1 MKAILRTILA
11 VVCIVTMAVCA
22 ALIFRKLAGRARVDL
37 TERHIYTL
45 SRGTR
50 NILLKLNQPIKLKLY
65 YAKSTAM
72 KGPDWIREYNNYYL
86 YVRDLLQEY
95 ADLSRGRLRLLTID
109 PKRYTDAEDAAIED
123 GLKKVPFGEDE
134 FFFFGLVA
142 ETELG
147 NQKAIPFF
155 TPDRQEF
162 VEYDVSK
169 LIASVARREKKKVGI
184 LSSLD
189 VMGRDLSPYMMQMMR
204 MQRREVPQPWQV
216 VNDLRE
222 EYELVRVAKD
232 VDSID
237 KDIDFLLVVH
247 PKDFSEK
254 TLFAVDQFVM
264 HGGKLLVFVDPFS
277 VADQPR
283 RDPQNPMAAYQ
294 HQSAS
299 DLNKLLKGWG
309 VEMEPG
315 VVAADPDLAIKVG
328 GFDGRVVRMPIYL
341 HLNQESGNPE
351 EVITAK
357 LHSVMMVAA
366 GVLKKV
372 KGVDAKVTPLLTTT
386 KDGAVWKP
394 ASRFE
399 LMRPDPAR
407 ITSALK
413 PAGKP
418 MMLACRITG
427 KLKTNFPDGLTVEE
441 KEKDDEQ
448 QQKGEDK
455 VKEGKAGEK
464 SGQESKTKTKTIIAV
479 KESPADALVVVFAD
493 VDMIADMVAYHQRP
507 FFGMA
512 ARGDNISALFN
523 ALEFLSGTGDLI
535 AIRSRG
541 HFDRPFEKVLD
552 IERATDKA
560 TAEKTQSLQ
569 TEIDSFQAKLRDLNA
584 KATKDN
590 VALLESEAAAEQ
602 RKLQNE
608 LRKARKR
615 LRELKAG
622 KLAKIEA
629 LKARLRTHNL
639 LWAPA
644 VVLLIA
650 VVLAIVRYAKAL
662 NYAARRT

>member
-11 VVCIVTMAVCA
+11 VACIVTIAVCA
-22 ALIFRKLAGRARVDL
+22 ALIFRKLVGRARVDL

-45 SRGTR
+45 SGGTR

-65 YAKSTAM
+65 YSKTAAM

-109 PKRYTDAEDAAIED
+109 PKRYTDAEDAAIEE

-147 NQKAIPFF
+147 NRKVIPFF
-155 TPDRQEF
+155 APDRQEF

-169 LIASVARREKKKVGI
+169 LIATVVRREKRRVGI

-189 VMGRDLSPYMMQMMR
+189 VTGRDLSPYMMQMMR
-204 MQRREVPQPWQV
+204 MQGRRPPQPWQV
-216 VNDLRE
+216 TADLRE
-222 EYELVRVAKD
+222 EYEVVRVAKD
-232 VDSID
+232 ADSID

-247 PKDFSEK
+247 PKDLPEK
-254 TLFAVDQFVM
+254 TLFAIDQFVM

-277 VADQPR
+277 VADQPQR
-283 RDPQNPMAAYQ
+283 NPQNPMAAYQ

-299 DLNKLLKGWG
+299 DLNRLLKGWG
-309 VEMEPG
+309 VEMEPD
-315 VVAADPDLAIKVG
+315 VVAADPGLAVKVR

-341 HLNQESGNPE
+341 DLNQKSVNPD
-351 EVITAK
+351 EVITAN
-357 LHSVMMVAA
+357 LHSVIMVTA
-366 GVLKKV
+366 GVLKTV
-372 KGVDAKVTPLLTTT
+372 KDTDAKVTPLLTTT
-386 KDGAVWKP
+386 KDGATWKP
-394 ASRFE
+394 ANRFE
-399 LMRPDPAR
+399 LMRPDAAR
-407 ITSALK
+407 ITPALE

-418 MMLACRITG
+418 LMLACRITG
-427 KLKTNFPDGLTVEE
+427 KLKTNFPKGLTVEE
-441 KEKDDEQ
+441 TEEEEDKE
-448 QQKGEDK
+448 QQKGDDKAKEDK
-455 VKEGKAGEK
+455 TDEKAEQK
-464 SGQESKTKTKTIIAV
+464 KTKTITAV
-479 KESPADALVVVFAD
+479 KESPEDATVVVFAD
-493 VDMIADMVAYHQRP
+493 VDMIADIVAYQQA
-507 FFGMA
+507 FFGMT
-512 ARGDNISALFN
+512 ARGDNIAALFN

-541 HFDRPFEKVLD
+541 NFDRPFEKVLE
-552 IERATDKA
+552 IERSTDKA
-560 TAEKTQSLQ
+560 TEEKIRSVQA
-569 TEIDSFQAKLRDLNA
+569 EIDGFQAKLRDLNA

-590 VALLESEAAAEQ
+590 VELLESEAAAEQ
-602 RKLQNE
+602 RKLQDA

-622 KLAKIEA
+622 KRAKIEA

-639 LWAPA
+639 LWAPT

-650 VVLAIVRYAKAL
+650 VALAVARYAKAL
-662 NYAARRT
+662 HYAARRT